1 MKREKVSLPV
11 DVRRS
16 KTSLLKFP
24 ECFVGRLRR
33 KKKDAQGTYDGR
45 GYYCYYCYFYC
56 DTQREPPLR

>member
-33 KKKDAQGTYDGR
+33 TKKDAQGTYDGR
-45 GYYCYYCYFYC
+45 GIITIIAIF
-56 DTQREPPLR
+56 TVIPSGSPR